1 MIFWSW
7 SSGRQAMLRAL
18 SGEAVEADA
27 FADKVR
33 AGAYKTTEGTGVFLV
48 ASPAHAPRTLLSAI
62 RNFGRMHETTILLTV
77 LTLDTPHATADERSS
92 VEEIVP
98 GMWRVLLRFGFA
110 ESPNVPEALGKSAL
124 ADRIDSATT
133 SYFVGRDTVTVA
145 TRGDV
150 DMASSRWMLASRFS
164 VRFWRSFRLRHR

>member
-1 MIFWSW
+1 M
-7 SSGRQAMLRAL
+7 RDNHR
-18 SGEAVEADA
+18 

-33 AGAYKTTEGTGVFLV
+33 AGEYKTTEGTGVFLV

-77 LTLDTPHATADERSS
+77 LTLDTPHATAEERSS

-124 ADRIDSATT
+124 ADRIDPATT

-145 TRGDV
+145 TRGAHAIPRRIFALLHRHAQVSTD
-150 DMASSRWMLASRFS
+150 F
-164 VRFWRSFRLRHR
+164 FRVPPDHTVTMGARVEI